1 MTTQHVPRDGKAGQ
15 SADACRDLSIVM
27 EQIHNTRDL
36 GGMLAY
42 GGARIKPRRLYRSGN
57 PAAASAA
64 DITRLRAMQLDA
76 IVDFRS
82 DAEKQPAE
90 AAFGRQFHRVA
101 QPIFDA
107 GFSMEGV
114 MLMMKGKTPAAMEAF
129 MVRIYRDFAMQCQ
142 PAFAR
147 FLKFLEGDRTVLYH
161 CTAGKDRTGF
171 ATMLLL
177 SALGVDD
184 ATIMANYLE
193 SNVWNQSF
201 NERALAGAGNA
212 GIDAAVV
219 RPLLEV
225 RESYLDAAR
234 AVIDEQYGGIDRY
247 LRETLQV
254 DVARLRKNYLDGYAE
269 D

>member
-1 MTTQHVPRDGKAGQ
+1 
-15 SADACRDLSIVM
+15 
-27 EQIHNTRDL
+27 
-36 GGMLAY
+36 
-42 GGARIKPRRLYRSGN
+42 
-57 PAAASAA
+57 
-64 DITRLRAMQLDA
+64 
-76 IVDFRS
+76 
-82 DAEKQPAE
+82 
-90 AAFGRQFHRVA
+90 
-101 QPIFDA
+101 
-107 GFSMEGV
+107 
-114 MLMMKGKTPAAMEAF
+114 
-129 MVRIYRDFAMQCQ
+129 
-142 PAFAR
+142 
-147 FLKFLEGDRTVLYH
+147 
-161 CTAGKDRTGF
+161 
-171 ATMLLL
+171 MLLL

-193 SNVWNQSF
+193 SNVRNQSF